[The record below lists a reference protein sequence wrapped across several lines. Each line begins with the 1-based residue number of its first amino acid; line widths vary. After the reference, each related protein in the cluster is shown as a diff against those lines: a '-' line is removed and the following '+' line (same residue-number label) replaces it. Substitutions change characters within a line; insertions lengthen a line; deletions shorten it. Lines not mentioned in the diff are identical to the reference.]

1 MPGAARIM
9 QQLEIEQMKMG
20 LCQGDIMRTGN
31 RVILAV
37 LVSLLCIGGM
47 CTAATQVAPISMG
60 IQISPESSYLD
71 LDSIDRAASLRQTNT
86 PVRITLTGATPS
98 SMRPIAIYAC
108 IPTEEA
114 MRLSDR
120 SSTMATSTLRIRND
134 RGEWATLQPLLELEG
149 RRGVRIAIVNK
160 ASSTILLQVQLQV
173 PTSQVPG
180 AYQGVLTLEAK
191 DR

>member
-1 MPGAARIM
+1 
-9 QQLEIEQMKMG
+9 
-20 LCQGDIMRTGN
+20 
-31 RVILAV
+31 
-37 LVSLLCIGGM
+37 
-47 CTAATQVAPISMG
+47 MG

-71 LDSIDRAASLRQTNT
+71 LDSIDRAAALRQTST
-86 PVRITLTGATPS
+86 PVRIMLTGTTAS
-98 SMRPIAIYAC
+98 SMRSIAIYAC

-114 MRLSDR
+114 MRLSDK
-120 SSTMATSTLRIRND
+120 SSTMATGTLRIRND
-134 RGEWATLQPLLELEG
+134 RGEWSALQPLLELEG

-191 DR
+191 QR